1 VKKNLFIIAFL
12 FEYFFIQAQ
21 TYSLFD
27 CINYAYNHRIELQ
40 KQETAQ
46 NYYYQHYKYSK
57 YGLLPSLNMQTD
69 FQNSYNRENRLAQSG
84 VAELTGK
91 LILFDGFQT
100 FNSLKQSKLLTERN
114 KTYTEKI
121 RNDIRMEIT
130 EIYFGILLAM
140 ENSKIFQNSIESTK
154 KQIIKISESVKA
166 GRISNIDLL
175 EMQAQS
181 EKERSSLIATNKQFG
196 QHIIRLKRAM
206 NYNEKDTFII
216 SSAPMD
222 YLLFDDRTNLE
233 NLFLS
238 AISTLPEF
246 QLAKQDSLFAVYDIK
261 RIKGQYA
268 PYLTLFGN
276 LSSQY
281 QKLPSF
287 ENKKILTQMEDNWTK
302 TMGISFVI
310 PIYNRHE
317 IKKQQLEKEKQLSD
331 ILLDNGQLH
340 HDVYFEIEKI
350 NHEIMQS
357 QKNIQS
363 LEKRLEYYRQIHT
376 MRMEQYHHGVLSIT
390 DLLIAENNARNAES
404 ELAYEKYNLLYN
416 KVLIYF
422 YCGINF

>member
-1 VKKNLFIIAFL
+1 MVNG
-12 FEYFFIQAQ
+12 Q
-21 TYSLFD
+21 TFSLSD
-27 CINYAYNHRIELQ
+27 CINYAYEHRVELQ

-46 NYYYQHYKYSK
+46 NYYYQNHKYSK

-69 FQNSYNRENRLAQSG
+69 FQNAYNQENRLTQSG
-84 VAELTGK
+84 AAELTGK

-114 KTYTEKI
+114 KTYTEAI
-121 RNDIRMEIT
+121 RNDICMEIT
-130 EIYFGILLAM
+130 EIYFSILLAM
-140 ENSKIFQNSIESTK
+140 ENSKIFQNSIESTEN
-154 KQIIKISESVKA
+154 QIIKISESVKA
-166 GRISNIDLL
+166 GRISNVDLL

-181 EKERSSLIATNKQFG
+181 EKERSNLITVDKQFG
-196 QHIIRLKRAM
+196 QHIIRLKKAM
-206 NYNEKDTFII
+206 NYSEKDTFII
-216 SSAPMD
+216 SSVPTD
-222 YLLFDDRTNLE
+222 YLLSEDRTNPE

-238 AISTLPEF
+238 AVSTLPEF
-246 QLAKQDSLFAVYDIK
+246 QLAKQDSLFAIYDIK

-268 PYLTLFGN
+268 PYLTLSGK
-276 LSSQY
+276 LSSHY

-287 ENKKILTQMEDNWTK
+287 ENKSFLTQMEDNWTK

-331 ILLDNGQLH
+331 ILLNNSQLYQ
-340 HDVYFEIEKI
+340 DVYFEIEKI

-357 QKNIQS
+357 KKNIQS
-363 LEKRLEYYRQIHT
+363 LEKRLEYYRQIYT

-404 ELAYEKYNLLYN
+404 ELVYEKYNLLYN
-416 KVLIYF
+416 KILIYF
-422 YCGINF
+422 YCGIDFQNKLLKN